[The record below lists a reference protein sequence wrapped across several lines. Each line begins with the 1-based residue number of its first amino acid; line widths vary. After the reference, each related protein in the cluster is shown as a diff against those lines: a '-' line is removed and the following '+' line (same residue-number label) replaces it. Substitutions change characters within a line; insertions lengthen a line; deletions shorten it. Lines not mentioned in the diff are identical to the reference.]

1 MMKLTRFLKHCRWL
15 AAIAASLLT
24 AQLLA
29 APGYAQAPGSAGAA
43 LAGTDTVM
51 QVPLFKSK
59 ILRLQTPVARVSVGN
74 PDIADILIL
83 RASQLYVL
91 GKDLGT
97 TNVLLWDRSE
107 NLVGVIAVEV
117 SHDLETLKS
126 KLYEVLPDER
136 IEAHSS
142 QRSIVLRGTVSS
154 VINMQTALQVARGFL
169 AQIQT
174 GAEVVEFQQESSS
187 RRDDRSV
194 GDVINLIQVAG
205 AQQVMLEVKVAEVQR
220 QELKRMQA
228 QFNAI
233 NTRSSRW
240 TWGGVNGGATF
251 PDVVFPATDGLP
263 EGRIPVFDGITP
275 WGPAIDE
282 FAPNAMNIQNQG
294 LFASFLSDTFLFN
307 LALDAA
313 RGKGLARIL
322 AEPTLTTLTG
332 QEAEFVS
339 GGEFGYVVA
348 GGDRGNTV
356 EFKDF
361 GIGLSFLPV
370 ILGSGSINVKLNVS
384 VSDLVDSPSPLIPAL
399 LTKRSAQS
407 SVELREGQTIAIAGL
422 ISESTRSAVEKF
434 PGLGDLPIL
443 GQLFSSQGFQN
454 DETELVILVT
464 PHLAKPID
472 PKDIRLP
479 TDHYVKPSDVDFYL
493 LGRIEGTAPAS
504 SQPTPSS
511 DDLETAG
518 GADANYG
525 HRVE

>member
-1 MMKLTRFLKHCRWL
+1 MATMKTFPRFLNGWQRL
-15 AAIAASLLT
+15 AAIAAL
-24 AQLLA
+24 LLA
-29 APGYAQAPGSAGAA
+29 APVYAQ
-43 LAGTDTVM
+43 DTVGDTPAAGQEATM
-51 QVPLFKSK
+51 QVPLFKSRV
-59 ILRLQTPVARVSVGN
+59 LRLDNPVARVSVGN

-126 KLYEVLPDER
+126 KLHEVLPDER
-136 IEAHSS
+136 IEAYSS

-154 VINMQTALQVARGFL
+154 LVNMDTALQVARGYL

-174 GAEVVEFQQESSS
+174 GTEAVEFEQKSASN
-187 RRDDRSV
+187 RADRSV
-194 GDVINLIQVAG
+194 GEVINLIQVAG
-205 AQQVMLEVKVAEVQR
+205 NQQVMLEVKVAEVQR

-228 QFNAI
+228 QFNMF
-233 NTRSSRW
+233 NTRSNRW

-251 PDVVFPATDGLP
+251 PDVVFPAFEGLP
-263 EGRIPVFDGITP
+263 EGRVPVFDGISP

-282 FAPNAMNIQNQG
+282 FAPNPMNIQNQG

-313 RGKGLARIL
+313 KGKGLARIL
-322 AEPTLTTLTG
+322 AEPTLTTLSG

-339 GGEFGYVVA
+339 GGEFGYVVS
-348 GGDRGNTV
+348 GGTQGNTV

-361 GIGLSFLPV
+361 GIGLGFLPV
-370 ILGSGSINVKLNVS
+370 ILGKDTINVKLNVS
-384 VSDLVDSPSPLIPAL
+384 VSDLVDSPSLLIPAL

-407 SVELREGQTIAIAGL
+407 SVELREGQTMAIAGL
-422 ISESTRSAVEKF
+422 ISESTRSQVEKF
-434 PGLGDLPIL
+434 PGLGELPVL
-443 GQLFSSQGFQN
+443 GQLFSSQAFQN

-464 PHLAKPID
+464 PHLAKSLD

-479 TDHYVKPSDVDFYL
+479 TDHYVKPSDADFYL
-493 LGRIEGTAPAS
+493 LGRIEGVGSDES
-504 SQPTPSS
+504 SAE
-511 DDLETAG
+511 LESAG

>member
-1 MMKLTRFLKHCRWL
+1 MMKLNRFLKQCRWL
-15 AAIAASLLT
+15 AAVTAVLVSAQVHAEAAEGPVVVGGT
-24 AQLLA
+24 AT
-29 APGYAQAPGSAGAA
+29 GDGTA
-43 LAGTDTVM
+43 LV
-51 QVPLFKSK
+51 VPLFKSK
-59 ILRLQTPVARVSVGN
+59 IMRMQNPVARVSVGN

-83 RASQLYVL
+83 RARQLYVL

-97 TNVLLWDRSE
+97 TNVLLWDSAD
-107 NLVGVIAVEV
+107 NLVGVVSVEV

-136 IEAHSS
+136 IEVYSS
-142 QRSIVLRGTVSS
+142 QRSIVLRGRVSS
-154 VINMQTALQVARGFL
+154 VVNMDTALQVARGFL

-174 GAEVVEFQQESSS
+174 GEEAIAFEQKSAS
-187 RRDDRSV
+187 RREDRSV
-194 GDVINLIQVAG
+194 GDVINLLQVAG

-233 NTRSSRW
+233 STRSSRW
-240 TWGGVNGGATF
+240 TWGGVNGGASF
-251 PDVVFPATDGLP
+251 PDVNFPAIGELP
-263 EGRIPVFDGITP
+263 GGRVPVMDSITP

-282 FAPNAMNIQNQG
+282 FAPNGMNIQNQG

-313 RGKGLARIL
+313 RNKGLARIL

-332 QEAEFVS
+332 QEAQFVS
-339 GGEFGYVVA
+339 GGEFGYVVS
-348 GGDRGNTV
+348 GGDNGNSV

-384 VSDLVDSPSPLIPAL
+384 VTDLVDSPSLLIPAL

-422 ISESTRSAVEKF
+422 VSESTRSAVEKF

-443 GQLFSSQGFQN
+443 GQLFSSQAFQN

-464 PHLAKPID
+464 PHLAKPLD

-493 LGRIEGTAPAS
+493 LGRIEGTPTAG
-504 SQPTPSS
+504 SQPAPTS
-511 DDLETAG
+511 DELATAG
-518 GADANYG
+518 GAEADYG